1 MWHFNTAYLFMGV
14 QVLERDLPAHEFE
27 KKRAKLNGKR
37 KKDYLRVPVPHPAPS
52 VLACCDCGKDQCFDP
67 TMSSSSKWWSLYP

>member
-1 MWHFNTAYLFMGV
+1 MGV

-37 KKDYLRVPVPHPAPS
+37 KKDYLRVPVPTQPLLSSHAATAGRIS
-52 VLACCDCGKDQCFDP
+52 VWTHNTQ
-67 TMSSSSKWWSLYP
+67 